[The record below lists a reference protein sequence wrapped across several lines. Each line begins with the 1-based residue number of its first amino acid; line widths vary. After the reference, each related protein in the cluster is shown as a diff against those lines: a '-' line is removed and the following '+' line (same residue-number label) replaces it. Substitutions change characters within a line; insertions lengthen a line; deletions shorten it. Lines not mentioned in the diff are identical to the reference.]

1 MVPSRRLLGLQ
12 VIDVVDGRALGR
24 TSRLIFDPS
33 ARRLAAFVVSSGH
46 WPREDQV
53 LEWGRTRGVGLH
65 AITVQGAD
73 TLVRPS
79 ALPELQPLLRRPLRL
94 YGIRVLTEDGEFLG
108 AADELMLDER
118 SGAVLEVLLA
128 PKGLSD
134 RLRGRLSIAAASLL
148 VMGEDAMV
156 VRAGTRPTSH
166 RVAHAGGPSRAG
178 EHGAPPNGAPPDGA
192 AGPAF
197 AGAPP
202 SPGQAAVEASADGN
216 SPLPETL
223 RRGWVTVR
231 SLALAPLERRV
242 RRAGR

>member
-178 EHGAPPNGAPPDGA
+178 EHGAPPDGA
-192 AGPAF
+192 TGPAC
-197 AGAPP
+197 AQAPS
-202 SPGQAAVEASADGN
+202 SPGQAPVEASADGN